1 MQKILSYIH
10 SKHWLFFLLITAQ
23 LLIYN
28 YPYSINLNPRNHHN
42 FRQYDCLSFALNFY
56 SDRGSLLE
64 PRLNNL
70 GEANNGKAA
79 TEFPIV
85 QYLIGKTWK
94 LTGVSVKFY
103 RLTNMLFLIIGL
115 YYLYKLFLLEFKSKP
130 IAALISS
137 LLFTSPILAYYG
149 NSCIS
154 DIQSLSLSLVGCFYY
169 FKWSRTK
176 KLKLFYL
183 FGIMFLLAGLLKI
196 SSVMLFL
203 ICILHF
209 IFKNKSE
216 SNNWKSFKLNYFLS
230 IGVPILIWLIWY
242 SYVKNYNLKNNNS
255 FFLIGIL
262 PIWEAKSEELT
273 NVITAFVYNV
283 FPSILN
289 PSLLVLMAVIIITSI
304 FYHQARHKAYIVLS
318 WLCVL
323 FFFAYFILFFKV
335 FDIHDYYMLNM
346 LGIIIIALFFI
357 AKINKTI
364 VFRFKKIILFNLSL
378 FVLVNTY
385 LTSIKTWKKINY
397 NETDP
402 ETALVYNH
410 EEIRAFKFFYWNDKK
425 KHHVF
430 EKDLPALESIGIS
443 KQDTILCLGDYTL
456 NRTLFMLKRL
466 GYTDFNRSGQNLSEF
481 LKNRPQIKYLVCI
494 EPELLHK
501 EDVKVN
507 TTNKIFER
515 ENLSIYKVKRD

>member
-1 MQKILSYIH
+1 
-10 SKHWLFFLLITAQ
+10 LFFLLITAQ

-28 YPYSINLNPRNHHN
+28 YPYSLKLNPRNHHN

-56 SDRGSLLE
+56 SDRGSLIE

-79 TEFPIV
+79 TEFPLV
-85 QYLIGKTWK
+85 QYLIGKIWK
-94 LTGVSVKFY
+94 ITGVNVTVY
-103 RLTNMLFLIIGL
+103 RLTNLLFLIIGL
-115 YYLYKLFLLEFKSKP
+115 FFLYKLFLLEFKSKT

-169 FKWSRTK
+169 FNWSRTK
-176 KLKLFYL
+176 KLKSFYL
-183 FGIMFLLAGLLKI
+183 FGIIFLIAGLLKI

-209 IFKNKSE
+209 IFKNQSE
-216 SNNWKSFKLNYFLS
+216 SKKSNKWVYFNLNYLISLS
-230 IGVPILIWLIWY
+230 VPVLVWLIWY

-262 PIWEAKSEELT
+262 PIWEATPEELT
-273 NVITAFVYNV
+273 TVITAFVYNI

-289 PSLLVLMAVIIITSI
+289 PTLLVLMTVFIITSF
-304 FYHQARHKAYIVLS
+304 FYFQARYKAYIVLS
-318 WLCVL
+318 CICVS
-323 FFFAYFILFFKV
+323 FFLAYFILFFKV
-335 FDIHDYYMLNM
+335 LDIHDYYMLNM
-346 LGIIIIALFFI
+346 LGIISIALFFI
-357 AKINKTI
+357 AKINKTH
-364 VFRFKKIILFNLSL
+364 VLRFKKIILFNLSL
-378 FVLVNTY
+378 FVVINTY

-397 NETDP
+397 NETDT
-402 ETALVYNH
+402 ETALVFNH

-430 EKDLPALESIGIS
+430 EKNLPALESIGIS
-443 KQDTILCLGDYTL
+443 KNDTILCIGDYTI
-456 NRTLFMLKRL
+456 NRTLFLLRRL

-481 LKNRPQIKYLVCI
+481 LKNRPQIKYIVCI
-494 EPELLHK
+494 EPELLEK
-501 EDVKVN
+501 EDIKVQ

-515 ENLSIYKVKRD
+515 ENLSIFKVK

>member
-1 MQKILSYIH
+1 M
-10 SKHWLFFLLITAQ
+10 ITAQ

-94 LTGVSVKFY
+94 LTGVSVMFY

-115 YYLYKLFLLEFKSKP
+115 YYLYKLFLLEFRSKP

-169 FKWSRTK
+169 FNWSRTK
-176 KLKLFYL
+176 KLKFFYI
-183 FGIMFLLAGLLKI
+183 FGIIFLIAGLLKI

-203 ICILHF
+203 VCILHF
-209 IFKNKSE
+209 IFKNRSE
-216 SNNWKSFKLNYFLS
+216 SNKWLFFKLNYLIS
-230 IGVPILIWLIWY
+230 LAIPVLIWLIWY

-262 PIWEAKSEELT
+262 PIWEATKEELS
-273 NVITAFVYNV
+273 NVITAFVYNI

-289 PSLLVLMAVIIITSI
+289 PTLLVLMFIFIITSI
-304 FYHQARHKAYIVLS
+304 FYHQVRNKAYIILCCI
-318 WLCVL
+318 CVL
-323 FFFAYFILFFKV
+323 FFIAYFILFFKV

-346 LGIIIIALFFI
+346 LGIIAITLFFI
-357 AKINKTI
+357 AKVNKTM
-364 VFRFKKIILFNLSL
+364 VLKFKKIILFNLSL
-378 FVLVNTY
+378 FVAINTY

-397 NETDP
+397 NETDA
-402 ETALVYNH
+402 ETALVFNH
-410 EEIRAFKFFYWNDKK
+410 EEIRAFRFFYWNDKK

-430 EKDLPALESIGIS
+430 EKDIPDLESIGIN
-443 KQDTILCLGDYTL
+443 KKDTILCIGDYTI
-456 NRTLFMLKRL
+456 NRTLFLLNRL
-466 GYTDFNRSGQNLSEF
+466 GYTDFNRSGQNLNDF

-494 EPELLHK
+494 EPELLQK
-501 EDVKVN
+501 EDVKVH

-515 ENLSIYKVKRD
+515 ENLSIFKLM